1 MEVTTSSEALRWKR
15 VALGGSVTTRAARF
29 LNAVQASKPIMRKP
43 TRLINGEGCYGSG
56 SERYRHRPAPPG

>member
-1 MEVTTSSEALRWKR
+1 MEKGR
-15 VALGGSVTTRAARF
+15 LGRLSDHTGRKD

-56 SERYRHRPAPPG
+56 SERREHRPAPPG